1 MTKGVRIYNGIV
13 YSINGI
19 GKTGQIYEERK
30 KKKKEKKREK
40 GKKKNLDHFLIPDT
54 RIK

>member
-30 KKKKEKKREK
+30 KKERKRERERKEKEPRS
-40 GKKKNLDHFLIPDT
+40 LSYT
-54 RIK
+54 